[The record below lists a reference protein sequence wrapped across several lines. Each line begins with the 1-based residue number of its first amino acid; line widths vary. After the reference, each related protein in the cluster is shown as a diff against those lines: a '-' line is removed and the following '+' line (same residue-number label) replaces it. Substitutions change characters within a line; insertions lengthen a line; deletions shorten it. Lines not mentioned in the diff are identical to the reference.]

1 MIEPQ
6 GHLRCTGRRAWW
18 SLRTVGVALLS
29 MMGSAMAQ
37 QPIVAP
43 APPVPPSSFPISS
56 ALGSGMNAGL
66 ATSQVGLSSPTG
78 TETVLSSEPITREE
92 AMLIG
97 RSNVIDPGG
106 PDFWNPDLEKSR
118 AMAELWPFV
127 TWYLKAGTV
136 TPVGGGFLE
145 DHIRTGFTIQTGG
158 RAPISDPDAP
168 LVWFGEIGGTYMG
181 NDGTGS
187 GVIRPGALVITPPSV
202 NLIPQPPIIELE
214 PNFYNTYL
222 ASMRRGSIQVGTGL
236 QFTPQFA
243 ANQGW
248 RKLQFNGRG
257 GLRLGHARMKYLD
270 TYTPELLAD
279 IVAAEALVPGA
290 SISLRPSNVFELGDT
305 FFGLYTSLGFAI
317 TWEDVC
323 WGPCYFST
331 VSLAGDLEYSNEWID
346 TGAFSP
352 TDNSLG
358 TLVPT
363 ISLNLCW

>member
-1 MIEPQ
+1 M
-6 GHLRCTGRRAWW
+6 L
-18 SLRTVGVALLS
+18 AL
-29 MMGSAMAQ
+29 MGQALAQ

-43 APPVPPSSFPISS
+43 APPIPPSSLPISS
-56 ALGSGMNAGL
+56 ALAANSKM
-66 ATSQVGLSSPTG
+66 ATSQVGLSEPTE
-78 TETVLSSEPITREE
+78 TETVLSSEPISREE
-92 AMLIG
+92 AMYIG
-97 RSNVIDPGG
+97 GMNVIDPGG
-106 PDFWNPDLEKSR
+106 SSFWNPDLEKSR
-118 AMAELWPFV
+118 GMAERWPFV
-127 TWYLKAGTV
+127 TWYLKAGTIS
-136 TPVGGGFLE
+136 PLGGGFLE
-145 DHIRTGFTIQTGG
+145 DHIRTGYTIQTGG
-158 RAPISDPDAP
+158 RAPISNPDAP

-187 GVIRPGALVITPPSV
+187 GVIRPGALVVTPPLDTSV
-202 NLIPQPPIIELE
+202 NPPVQPPPFIELE

-222 ASMRRGSIQVGTGL
+222 SSIRRGSLQLGTGL
-236 QFTPQFA
+236 QFTPQFS

-257 GLRLGHARMKYLD
+257 GLRVGHARMKYLD
-270 TYTPELLAD
+270 TYTADLAAD
-279 IVAAEALVPGA
+279 IAAVEALVPGA
-290 SISLRPSNVFELGDT
+290 SIALRPSNVFEIGDT
-305 FFGLYTSLGFAI
+305 FFGLFTSLGVAV

-331 VSLAGDLEYSNEWID
+331 VSIAGDIEYSNEWID